1 MTTISH
7 RADIKL
13 ATATLEAIENA
24 VSAGA
29 DDGLRPHLGASQI
42 GKPCERA
49 LWYSFRW
56 AKPGG
61 FEARMLRLFARGQR
75 EENTFVDLLRN
86 AGVTVSTH
94 NPNTGQQF
102 SFKTSHFG
110 GSMDGACVGLP
121 DAPKTWHVIE
131 MKTHGEKSFNALVKT
146 GVLKAKPEHYA
157 QMQSYMAWT
166 GMERALYMAVCK
178 NTDRLHL
185 ERIDFDKAEAD
196 RLFAKAQR
204 IVDAVEPPPG
214 ISERPDWYE
223 CKLCDYHDLCHSSD
237 VPLPTC
243 RSCAHVTP
251 ITDGQWHCTR
261 NNKLLDVPAQKAACQ
276 SHRYIP
282 ALLVRFADVVDANT
296 EANWIK
302 YQHRVTGNEFIN
314 GLPPEGY
321 ESVEIYS
328 LEDKKA
334 LGDASVQAFRTEL
347 GAKIAA

>member
-1 MTTISH
+1 MTAISH

-24 VSAGA
+24 VLAGA
-29 DDGLRPHLGASQI
+29 DDGFRAHLGASQI

-56 AKPGG
+56 ATPAR

-86 AGVTVSTH
+86 AGVTVATH

-102 SFKTSHFG
+102 SFKTGHFG

-121 DAPKTWHVIE
+121 DAPKAWHVIE
-131 MKTHGEKSFNALVKT
+131 MKTSGEKSFNALVKD
-146 GVLKAKPEHYA
+146 GVQKAKPEHYG

-178 NTDRLHL
+178 NTDRLHI
-185 ERIDFDKAEAD
+185 ERIAFDRAEAD

-204 IVDAVEPPPG
+204 IIDSVEPPPG
-214 ISERPDWYE
+214 VSERPDWHE
-223 CKLCDYHDLCHSSD
+223 CKLCDYHALCHGSA
-237 VPLPTC
+237 VPAPTC

-251 ITDGQWHCTR
+251 ISDGEWHCGR
-261 NNKLLDVPAQKAACQ
+261 HGKKLDVAAQKAACQ
-276 SHRYIP
+276 GHRFIP
-282 ALLVRFADVVDANT
+282 VLLRRFADVEDADT
-296 EANWIK
+296 EGNWIK
-302 YQHRVTGNEFIN
+302 YRHRVSGNEFTN
-314 GLPPEGY
+314 GMHPTGF
-321 ESVEIYS
+321 ESIEIHACK
-328 LEDKKA
+328 DKNA
-334 LGDASVQAFRTEL
+334 LGDAGVMALRKEL
-347 GAKIAA
+347 GGKIAA